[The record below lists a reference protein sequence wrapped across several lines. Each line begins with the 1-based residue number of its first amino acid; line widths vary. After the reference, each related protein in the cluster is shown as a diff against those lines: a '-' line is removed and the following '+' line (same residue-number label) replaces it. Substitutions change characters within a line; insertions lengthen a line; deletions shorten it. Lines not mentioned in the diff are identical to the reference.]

1 MSTILSSNLRE
12 DQQIWSRAL
21 EDLKLQLPKAT
32 FDTWLMGT
40 TADLDGDTLTVLVG
54 NTFAEEWLEYRLRD
68 RIEAAVAACAGRP
81 LTLVFAIKS
90 ANHDDAGNP
99 GRVQSPAEAP
109 PERRPEGPPEFVEA
123 TSRACR
129 GGPVEGLV
137 EGQPPGS
144 GAPALPAPG
153 PGEIA
158 VELVEFDPTKRG
170 FVMTANYAI
179 RFWQPYLGQLPFSLW
194 QTLRSFA
201 FRADEDAWPS
211 IQTLADICANG
222 NRHAIL
228 GRARRN
234 GRKPI
239 VGALETLENERIV
252 WVLHSGSGRMT
263 RYHFRVLGS
272 LPLLTPGQIQR
283 LTPRLQEAHERF
295 LQRCAIDYEE
305 WKQLTLPSLM
315 SGT

>member
-21 EDLKLQLPKAT
+21 EDLELQLPKAT

-81 LTLVFAIKS
+81 LTVVFAIKS

-109 PERRPEGPPEFVEA
+109 PE
-123 TSRACR
+123 
-129 GGPVEGLV
+129 LV